1 MTIHLWILSDNFYI
15 QHPLFFHPFINL
27 FLFPSLIIAGILQNY
42 CFPPTMSRLI
52 QDRIQFF
59 VLHALQKLIEGFNK
73 IWHLRVQ
80 ILTVMD
86 DVIKPEMVQQPTKL
100 ATQNLVVVLSR
111 KCPQHGTGVA
121 EIISPPP
128 VYELPKSSFCC
139 R

>member
-1 MTIHLWILSDNFYI
+1 
-15 QHPLFFHPFINL
+15 
-27 FLFPSLIIAGILQNY
+27 
-42 CFPPTMSRLI
+42 MSRLI
-52 QDRIQFF
+52 QERIQFF

-111 KCPQHGTGVA
+111 GNALNMALVLLKLSHLLLFMSFPSRPSAAGKLCSVCNNPIH
-121 EIISPPP
+121 
-128 VYELPKSSFCC
+128 SSYANLAYHCEDSSRDNVC
-139 R
+139 RLSATSSGF